1 MFKIITDSTADLPKS
16 YMEEHGIGC
25 MNLSYIVDGEVYGH
39 GKELDWKE
47 FYAMM
52 REGKMP
58 TTSQVNPDEAKAH
71 FEEAIKTDKE
81 ILCLAFSSGLSG
93 TYNSMCVAADEI
105 MEEHPDVRI
114 VVIDTLAA
122 SMGEGLV
129 VYKAVTLRDQ
139 GKSMDEVADWV
150 REHIPNFVHIV
161 TVDDLFHLHRGGRV
175 SKASAVLGTLAGIK
189 PIIHVNDEGRLVVI
203 DKIRGRKKALTYLV
217 DYMGEKLGSYK
228 DQNDVIFIGHGD
240 ALEEAEM
247 LRDMIKERFGYENFL
262 ISNIGTVIGSHTGP
276 GVMVL
281 FFMGESK

>member
-47 FYAMM
+47 FYALM

-203 DKIRGRKKALTYLV
+203 DKIRGRKKALSYLV

>member
-189 PIIHVNDEGRLVVI
+189 PIIHVNDEGCLVVI
-203 DKIRGRKKALTYLV
+203 DKIRGRKKALAYLV

-228 DQNDVIFIGHGD
+228 DQNDMIFIGHGD